1 MQVGKG
7 VKSLPYLPS
16 HYIYILQQEELFVSY
31 AIETHQI
38 TKVFGETK
46 ANDNIN
52 LSVIE
57 GHIHAVLGENGAGK
71 STLMKILF
79 GEEQPTQ
86 GTIDI
91 FGKPAKLSSP
101 AEALRLSVGFIHQN
115 FTLVNEDT
123 IGQNYALS
131 IEPRKGLLFVDYS
144 NVNKKAKE
152 ILDLLDMPLDLTVPV
167 GKFSVEE
174 RQIIEIGKALYR
186 GAKILILDEPTSVL
200 TPQRIEKLLDIL
212 KVLKQEG
219 KTIILI
225 THKLEEALSI
235 SDEISVLHHG
245 KLVATLPRS
254 QVNSEQLIKL
264 MVGEEPLIKVERQ
277 EHTFGDPLLRL
288 KNVSI
293 SGTGSKAVKNIS
305 FEVKRGEIFGLTG
318 VGGNGQ
324 SELVEGLVG
333 LRPLS
338 EGEIY
343 FNDQNVSGWN
353 IRKKRQNGYAYVP
366 ENRITRG
373 VAPSLSL
380 IDNLLMGHHYLN
392 GFHRGLV
399 LKQQNIHDYSNKIVK
414 DFDIVAG
421 SLEQNSGSLSGGNLQ
436 KLIIGREFS
445 LDSPFMIVAYPSQ
458 GIDIRTTK
466 YVHSELLRRRD
477 QGCAILLVSGDLD
490 EIFNLSDR
498 IGVMYSGELVAITC
512 PEETNRF
519 ELGQFML
526 GSRRNIYE

>member
-1 MQVGKG
+1 MA
-7 VKSLPYLPS
+7 
-16 HYIYILQQEELFVSY
+16 Y

-38 TKVFGETK
+38 TKVFGETI
-46 ANDNIN
+46 ANDDIN

-71 STLMKILF
+71 TTLMKILF
-79 GEEQPTQ
+79 GEEKPTK

-91 FGKPAKLSSP
+91 FGKPANLSSP

-115 FTLVNEDT
+115 FTLVNEYT

-131 IEPRKGLLFVDYS
+131 IEPRKGVFFVDYS
-144 NVNKKAKE
+144 DVNKKVKE
-152 ILDLLDMPLDLTVPV
+152 ILELLEMPLDLTVPV
-167 GKFSVEE
+167 SNFSVEE

-186 GAKILILDEPTSVL
+186 GAQILILDEPTSVL
-200 TPQRIEKLLDIL
+200 TPQRIAKLLDIL

-219 KTIILI
+219 KTIIII

-235 SDEISVLHHG
+235 SDEISVLRHG
-245 KLVATLPRS
+245 KLVATLPRNE
-254 QVNSEQLIKL
+254 VDTERLINM

-277 EHTFGDPLLRL
+277 EHTFGEALLQL

-293 SGTGSKAVKNIS
+293 SSNGAKAVKHVN

-324 SELVEGLVG
+324 GELVEGLVG
-333 LRPLS
+333 LRALD
-338 EGEIY
+338 EGEII
-343 FNDQNVSGWN
+343 FDNKNVSSWS
-353 IRKKRQNGYAYVP
+353 IRDRRKNGYAYVP

-373 VAPSLSL
+373 VASALSL
-380 IDNLLMGHHYLN
+380 TDNLVMGHHYLS
-392 GFHRGLV
+392 GFHQGLV
-399 LKQQNIHDYSNKIVK
+399 LKQQKIREYSNGIVK

-445 LDSPFMIVAYPSQ
+445 LNSPFMIVAYPSQ

-490 EIFNLSDR
+490 EIFSLSDR
-498 IGVMYSGELVAITC
+498 IGVMYSGELVAITR
-512 PEETNRF
+512 PQETNRF

-526 GSRRNIYE
+526 GSRRNI